1 MLVVHVL
8 AHELGEVPE
17 RGHERLLPREARRHR
32 LDEARALDEHRVRA
46 VDHHLADARVVEVRA
61 HRREELEERLFEDL
75 FGDHGAAL
83 IVVAIR
89 PSVHRRWR
97 APSASS
103 AGAAPHAGRN
113 GCPTSRET
121 RNPGFSAA
129 KSACLRWRIRCS
141 EAGSN
146 GDAMIAMKRGTRGV
160 LVFLAMAGVGIGTQ
174 ACKSK
179 KAQCDEVY
187 DTMTPVEAAKD
198 KVFKAMEAEDLK
210 GWDAAL
216 KELETKEKVLDA
228 LSVGDK
234 ALGIALKDYATDLAS
249 FAALAK
255 KLLAARTTKDAKA
268 TSATLVDLKTN
279 AKKLDDDNRW
289 LNADCK
295 SP

>member
-1 MLVVHVL
+1 
-8 AHELGEVPE
+8 
-17 RGHERLLPREARRHR
+17 
-32 LDEARALDEHRVRA
+32 
-46 VDHHLADARVVEVRA
+46 
-61 HRREELEERLFEDL
+61 
-75 FGDHGAAL
+75 
-83 IVVAIR
+83 
-89 PSVHRRWR
+89 
-97 APSASS
+97 
-103 AGAAPHAGRN
+103 
-113 GCPTSRET
+113 
-121 RNPGFSAA
+121 
-129 KSACLRWRIRCS
+129 
-141 EAGSN
+141 
-146 GDAMIAMKRGTRGV
+146 MIAMKRGTRGV